1 MSLLNP
7 SFFQKKNIVTGEDA
21 PFSGFIL
28 QDHQKQDE
36 NDTLIHCLVKGSIIF
51 SATFGCIHGVLT
63 EFRISYN
70 YASVFAVIFL
80 VSMAL
85 SFMHVRKWIFNIV
98 YKRFVSQSRTC
109 KQWFSGLYQYF

>member
-7 SFFQKKNIVTGEDA
+7 SLFRKKNIVTQEEA
-21 PFSGFIL
+21 PFSGFVL
-28 QDHQKQDE
+28 QDNQKHDE

-85 SFMHVRKWIFNIV
+85 SFMHVRKWIFNI
-98 YKRFVSQSRTC
+98 
-109 KQWFSGLYQYF
+109 G